1 MLMMNVNVRETMPT
15 SPTED
20 AWQSLKDDSIL
31 KVLPFLAPAV
41 TYGIPAAFGT
51 VGAFTGA
58 GGQFTDDEG
67 NFDLNFGGNAVLQDP
82 FTAGLAA
89 EKELG
94 DSKKERA
101 LGATVGLTQAN
112 PMAVVGKVGRGLQ
125 LGAKGLQA
133 ARAGKAVKLGDAV
146 MDTQRAA
153 HIARMNQKAMNEAV
167 LANTTRAN
175 APLAAGNVRLPIA
188 ATPQP
193 YSMTPRS
200 MQPVKLTGNHPAAGN
215 IVRPSRYAAGAPT
228 GPEGTKMI
236 EAASAAERNALYGK
250 PTVAGLATN
259 KLRNVPQRA
268 IGSSGKVLQ
277 GVGGSKFARG
287 VTRALQGMGQIE
299 QHLGPNPSALF
310 GYGAS
315 HLLPDDFLQEAGPMQ
330 FGGEGGTGGD
340 LGMGTGGGYG
350 EESGFGME
358 DDFIYDPSKAELE
371 GGASKRFVGGS
382 EFKTGENMKI
392 GERML
397 KEAKDAM
404 YAQDMAKGSCPNC
417 GDKMAKTGCMKMGC
431 GGMEKA
437 DKKPAHGMVIVIGS
451 KAGPGP
457 SKDGKREKVDSEKK
471 D

>member
-1 MLMMNVNVRETMPT
+1 MLMMNVNVRETMPS

-167 LANTTRAN
+167 LANAARAN
-175 APLAAGNVRLPIA
+175 APLAAGNVRLPPVV
-188 ATPQP
+188 PQP

-310 GYGAS
+310 GYGAP

-340 LGMGTGGGYG
+340 LGMGTGGGPG
-350 EESGFGME
+350 DASGWGME
-358 DDFIYDPSKAELE
+358 DDWIYADDNLSGKA
-371 GGASKRFVGGS
+371 G
-382 EFKTGENMKI
+382 EFAAQKKYGEIKMGENMKI

>member
-1 MLMMNVNVRETMPT
+1 MLMMNVNVRETMPS

-167 LANTTRAN
+167 LANAARAN
-175 APLAAGNVRLPIA
+175 APLAAGNVRLPPVV
-188 ATPQP
+188 PQP

-215 IVRPSRYAAGAPT
+215 IVRPSRYSAGAPT

-340 LGMGTGGGYG
+340 LGMGTGGGPG
-350 EESGFGME
+350 DASGWGME
-358 DDFIYDPSKAELE
+358 DDWIYADDNLSGKA
-371 GGASKRFVGGS
+371 G
-382 EFKTGENMKI
+382 EFAAQKKYGEIKMGENMKI